1 MQPTAVRGAVFRFGL
16 FEADGATGALVR
28 GGTRVK
34 VQDQPF
40 RLLILLLGRPGE
52 LVTREEVRQRLW
64 PDGTYVD
71 FDGSLDV
78 IVKRLRASIDDDPK
92 NPRFIE
98 TIPRRGYRFI
108 APVTVVQMTSTS
120 EAVQVLAPAS
130 GVGEGPQHR
139 TMQAEAPPPIA
150 SVNGRRRPPYLYS
163 ACLLLLLI
171 VAGAAGWRYG
181 IPGLRPKQLSAQ
193 PSVRTRQA
201 VAILGFQNV
210 SGRSEDAWLAT
221 AFSEMLS
228 TELAGGDKLR
238 LISGED
244 VANLRNSSP
253 WSPTDTL
260 DHGTTARI
268 GNALNSD
275 VLVLGSYLM
284 IGDSDHGQLRFDVRM
299 QDAKSGAILAEV
311 ADVGSR
317 QDLLRLVSRIGS
329 RLRDR
334 LGVEE
339 LRGSE
344 EAGVLASLPLDP
356 EVARFYALGIAKLR
370 EFDALS
376 AKDLLQHAAEADPK
390 FSLVHTMLAR
400 AWAQLGYE
408 QKHREEAKKA
418 LDLAV
423 DLPHAQR
430 LLVEGEYYESLGNP
444 EDAASG
450 YHALF
455 ELFPDNLDY
464 GLRLAAVY
472 TLAGRGSQA
481 MEVLGQLRKLA
492 LPTGDDPRIDLAE
505 ARAMKDDKPARLALV
520 RSAMSKASARGQKL
534 IYAAARKEECTIL
547 LYSEHPDQAQPS
559 CEDAYNV
566 FLAAGNRLN
575 AADAVRLM
583 ADGIGT
589 TGNRQA
595 AIETYQR
602 ALNLLQ
608 AFGEHEKTG
617 SILNN
622 MAINYADLGDL
633 DHAEKFYRAASS
645 QFEQAG
651 DPASKATVTANIA
664 DILYLRGNLA
674 GAEKFYEEALRLAS
688 SVDNNRPGY
697 IFYRLADLNLTE
709 GRVRDAHRLAL
720 QAVNAF
726 LPVHGEY
733 QYLTG
738 AMVSLGEALEAQN
751 DLDGA
756 RSQFERTVAMRQKMG
771 ASDLVAES
779 QVELGYL
786 EIEEGHPEKA
796 ESLLR
801 PAIAEFEKEKA
812 DPDGSGAYT
821 VLSRALLMQ
830 GKLEEARRASQRAGE
845 LSLTSSDPALRMPA
859 EIQQARVEI
868 AISDHRRS
876 NSTTALH
883 RLQSVIASA
892 KHLGYY
898 KVECEARVVV
908 GELELKTNSALGH
921 KHLTALASEA
931 HNRGLDLLAREAQT
945 AMNSGTVVAQNR

>member
-1 MQPTAVRGAVFRFGL
+1 MFRFGL
-16 FEADGATGALVR
+16 FEADQATSTLRR

-34 VQDQPF
+34 LQEQPF
-40 RLLILLLGRPGE
+40 RLLILLLERSGE
-52 LVTREEVRQRLW
+52 LVTREDLRQRLW

-78 IVKRLRASIDDDPK
+78 ILKRVRASLDDDPK

-108 APVTVVQMTSTS
+108 APVTVDQKTANHEAAETS
-120 EAVQVLAPAS
+120 AAS
-130 GVGEGPQHR
+130 PGVVEGPQYR
-139 TMQAEAPPPIA
+139 KEQGDAPSSVA
-150 SVNGRRRPPYLYS
+150 SVHRRRLYLY
-163 ACLLLLLI
+163 AGCLALLL
-171 VAGAAGWRYG
+171 AGAGAWRYG
-181 IPGLRPKQLSAQ
+181 APALRTKAPSR
-193 PSVRTRQA
+193 PSVRVRKS

-210 SGRSEDAWLAT
+210 SGRPEDAWLAT

-238 LISGED
+238 LVSGED

-253 WSPTDTL
+253 WSLTDTL

-284 IGDSDHGQLRFDVRM
+284 IGDSDHGQLRLDVRM
-299 QDAKSGAILAEV
+299 QDSRSGEILAE
-311 ADVGSR
+311 AAEVGST
-317 QDLLRLVSRIGS
+317 QDLFRLVSRIGAK
-329 RLRDR
+329 LRDR
-334 LGVEE
+334 IGVEE
-339 LRGSE
+339 LQGSD

-356 EVARFYALGIAKLR
+356 EVARLYSLGVAKLHD
-370 EFDALS
+370 FDALA
-376 AKDLLQHAAEADPK
+376 AKDLLQHAADADPK
-390 FSLVHTMLAR
+390 FSLVHSMLAR

-418 LDLAV
+418 LDLAA
-423 DLPHAQR
+423 DLPRAQR
-430 LLVEGEYYESLGNP
+430 LLVEGEYYESLGKP
-444 EDAASG
+444 DDAGSA
-450 YHALF
+450 YNTLF

-464 GLRLAAVY
+464 GLRLANVY
-472 TLAGRGSQA
+472 SLAGHGSQA
-481 MEVLGQLRKLA
+481 MRVVGQLRN
-492 LPTGDDPRIDLAE
+492 LPLPSSNDPRIDLAE
-505 ARAMKDDKPARLALV
+505 ARAIKDDKPVALGLV
-520 RSAMSKASARGQKL
+520 RSAMSKASQRGQKL
-534 IYAAARKEECTIL
+534 VYAAARKEECYLL
-547 LYSEHPDQAQPS
+547 LYSEHPADAGPS

-633 DHAEKFYRAASS
+633 AHAQQLYRAASS

-651 DPASKATVTANIA
+651 DPAKRATVTGNIA

-674 GAEKFYEEALRLAS
+674 GAERVYEEALQLAS
-688 SVDNNRPGY
+688 SIDNNRPGY
-697 IFYRLADLNLTE
+697 IYYRLADLNLSE
-709 GRVRDAHRLAL
+709 GRVRDAQRFAQ

-726 LPVHGEY
+726 LPVHGAY

-738 AMVSLGEALEAQN
+738 AMTSLGEALEAQN
-751 DLDGA
+751 DLAGA
-756 RSQFERTVAMRQKMG
+756 RSQFEQTLVIRQKMG
-771 ASDLVAES
+771 ALDLVAET
-779 QVELGYL
+779 QVELGDL
-786 EIEEGHPEKA
+786 AIEEGQADKA

-801 PAIAEFEKEKA
+801 SAIAEFQKEKS
-812 DPDGSGAYT
+812 DPDTSGAYT
-821 VLSRALLMQ
+821 QLSRALLMQ
-830 GKLEEARRASQRAGE
+830 GKQDEARQAAQRASE

-859 EIQQARVEI
+859 EIQQARVKMAI
-868 AISDHRRS
+868 ADHQATNSMAASRS
-876 NSTTALH
+876 LQTVITTAK
-883 RLQSVIASA
+883 R
-892 KHLGYY
+892 LGYFNI
-898 KVECEARVVV
+898 ECQARMAL
-908 GELELKTNSALGH
+908 GELELKTNSALGQ

-931 HNRGLDLLAREAQT
+931 HSHGLDLLAREAQI
-945 AMNSGTVVAQNR
+945 AMNSSAIVAQTQ